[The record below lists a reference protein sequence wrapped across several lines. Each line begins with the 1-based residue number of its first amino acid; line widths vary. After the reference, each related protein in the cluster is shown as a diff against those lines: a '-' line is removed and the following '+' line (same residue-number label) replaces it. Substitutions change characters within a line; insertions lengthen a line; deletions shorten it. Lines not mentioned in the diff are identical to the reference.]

1 MKHKD
6 WPYIKGDKQIIA
18 LTKAYEYN
26 KREAD
31 KYKSICKQK
40 DEKIEELTIKLEKL
54 RYESEIKNY

>member
-26 KREAD
+26 KE
-31 KYKSICKQK
+31 KQININPSVNRRMRK
-40 DEKIEELTIKLEKL
+40 
-54 RYESEIKNY
+54 